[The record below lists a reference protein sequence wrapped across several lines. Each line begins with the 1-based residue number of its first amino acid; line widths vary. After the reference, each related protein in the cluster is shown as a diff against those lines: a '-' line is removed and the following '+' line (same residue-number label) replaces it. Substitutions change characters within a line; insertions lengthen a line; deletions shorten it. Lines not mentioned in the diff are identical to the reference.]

1 MKELRISSA
10 LNLHT
15 NDKSNFE
22 KYISEGLAFH
32 KQNGFD
38 AADFTMSLV
47 DFSNDLW
54 QPKIEYAIK
63 ASDEAGIRFEVAHLP
78 FSGRLCKEP
87 DFVPIFNAEMHRA
100 IDAAALLGVDYAVMH
115 PNTTTLPIKKYNAAE
130 QRDSV
135 LFHLAPFVEHANR
148 VGLNVIVENM
158 RMVPGASYSYR
169 YCQAPEELCDVA
181 DTLGIGI
188 CWDFGHAN
196 ISVPSQSKSLAY
208 VGKRL
213 KLLHVNDNTGID
225 DDHIPPFTGS
235 VDWRDAMHGLA
246 LAEYA
251 GLFNYELHTTKLP
264 LAVRPAFA
272 KYMIDS
278 AREMMTY
285 IE

>member
-1 MKELRISSA
+1 MKKLRISSS
-10 LNLHT
+10 LNLHS

-22 KYISEGLAFH
+22 KYISEGLSFH
-32 KQNGFD
+32 KAHGFD

-63 ASDEAGIRFEVAHLP
+63 ASNEIGLRFEVSHLP
-78 FSGRLCKEP
+78 FSAKLCKEP
-87 DFVPIFNAEMHRA
+87 DFIPIFNEQMHRA
-100 IDAAALLGVDYAVMH
+100 IDAAALLGVEYAVMH
-115 PNTTTLPIKKYNAAE
+115 PNTTTVPIKKYNVAE

-135 LFHLAPFVEHANR
+135 LAHLSPFVEHANR

-158 RMVPGASYSYR
+158 RMVPGACYSYR
-169 YCQAPEELCDVA
+169 YCQSPDELCDIA
-181 DTLGIGI
+181 DALGIGV

-196 ISVPSQSKSLAY
+196 ISIHSQSEALAY

-213 KLLHVNDNTGID
+213 KLLHVNDNTGIE
-225 DDHIPPFTGS
+225 DDHILPFTGT

-246 LAEYA
+246 LAEYD
-251 GLFNYELHTTKLP
+251 GLFNYELHAQTVP
-264 LAVRPAFA
+264 SSVRSAYA
-272 KYMIDS
+272 KYMID
-278 AREMMTY
+278 AANEMMTY